1 MLNRRKQII
10 KIKTKPKKRHPKHR
24 RKLRRG
30 RAAVVVLLL
39 LAVLLGVFCWQKL
52 PYYIYPT
59 KYFPLISAE
68 AERTAIDPYLVSAV
82 AKVESNMQAD
92 ALSSAGAVG
101 LMQIMPE
108 TGAWLAERGG
118 YAFVEE
124 QLYQPQYNLQLGCD
138 YLRYLLEY
146 WQWDIYKAVASYNA
160 GQSKVAAWLAE
171 GIWDGTAAN
180 LADIP
185 FAETRDYVQRVIK
198 AYREYTELYG
208 NNSVADLILK

>member
-1 MLNRRKQII
+1 MPNKRKQII
-10 KIKTKPKKRHPKHR
+10 KVKNKSKAKPRKRR

-30 RAAVVVLLL
+30 RLAVVALLV
-39 LAVLLGVFCWQKL
+39 AVLLAGVFCWQKL

-59 KYFPLISAE
+59 KYFSLISAE
-68 AERTAIDPYLVSAV
+68 AEQAAIDPYLVCAV

-92 ALSSAGAVG
+92 AVSSVGAVG

-118 YAFVEE
+118 YDFVEE
-124 QLYQPQYNLQLGCD
+124 QLYQPQYNLRLGCD

-146 WQWDIYKAVASYNA
+146 WQWDICKAVASYNA
-160 GQSKVAAWLAE
+160 GQTKVAAWLAE
-171 GIWDGTAAN
+171 GIWDGTAEN

-208 NNSVADLILK
+208 DTSVGDLLTK

>member
-1 MLNRRKQII
+1 MLNRRKQTM
-10 KIKTKPKKRHPKHR
+10 KVKTKPQKRR

-30 RAAVVVLLL
+30 RLAVIILL
-39 LAVLLGVFCWQKL
+39 LASALVGVFCWQKL

-59 KYFPLISAE
+59 KYFSLISAE

-124 QLYQPQYNLQLGCD
+124 QLYQPQYNLRLGCD

-160 GQSKVAAWLAE
+160 GQSKVAAWLSE

-185 FAETRDYVQRVIK
+185 FTETRDYVQRVIK
-198 AYREYTELYG
+198 AYREYTELYA
-208 NNSVADLILK
+208 NNSVSDLIMK

>member
-1 MLNRRKQII
+1 MLNRRKQRI
-10 KIKTKPKKRHPKHR
+10 KVKTKLKKHR
-24 RKLRRG
+24 QKLRRG
-30 RAAVVVLLL
+30 RLSVVILLL
-39 LAVLLGVFCWQKL
+39 VAVLAGVFCWQRL

-68 AERTAIDPYLVSAV
+68 AEQAAIDPYLVCAV
-82 AKVESNMQAD
+82 AKVESNMQTD

-118 YAFVEE
+118 YDFVEE
-124 QLYQPQYNLQLGCD
+124 QLYQPQYNLRLGCD

-160 GQSKVAAWLAE
+160 GQSKVAAWLAD
-171 GIWDGTAAN
+171 GVWDGTAAN

-198 AYREYTELYG
+198 AYREYTELYA
-208 NNSVADLILK
+208 NNLMSDLIIQ

>member
-10 KIKTKPKKRHPKHR
+10 KVKTKPKKHR

-30 RAAVVVLLL
+30 RLAVVVLLL
-39 LAVLLGVFCWQKL
+39 VAVLAGVLCWQRL

-59 KYFPLISAE
+59 KYFTLICAE
-68 AERTAIDPYLVSAV
+68 AEQAAIDPYLVCAV

-118 YAFVEE
+118 YDFVDE
-124 QLYQPQYNLQLGCD
+124 QLYQPQYNLRLGCD

-160 GQSKVAAWLAE
+160 GQSKVASWLAD
-171 GIWDGTAAN
+171 GVWDGTAAN

-185 FAETRDYVQRVIK
+185 FDETRDYVQRVIK
-198 AYREYTELYG
+198 AYREYTELYDDT
-208 NNSVADLILK
+208 SVGDLLTK